1 MGARNVHI
9 AEQVPASRK
18 LGLDAALE
26 LVADADELIVAKGRK
41 VEQIQLSKTDP
52 ETAAAAM
59 LGPTGNLRAPTL
71 KVGRTLIVGF
81 DEESYA
87 GLFGKC

>member
-1 MGARNVHI
+1 LGARNVQI

-26 LVADADELIVAKGRK
+26 LVTGADELIVAKGRK
-41 VEQIQLSKTDP
+41 VEQIKLGNTDA
-52 ETAAAAM
+52 ETAATAM

-81 DEESYA
+81 DEESYERM
-87 GLFGKC
+87 FGKG

>member
-1 MGARNVHI
+1 MGARNIHI

-41 VEQIQLSKTDP
+41 VEQIPLGKTDP
-52 ETAAAAM
+52 KTAAAAM

-81 DEESYA
+81 DEDSYERIL
-87 GLFGKC
+87 G

>member
-1 MGARNVHI
+1 M
-9 AEQVPASRK
+9 PASRK
-18 LGLDAALE
+18 LGLDAALA

-41 VEQIQLSKTDP
+41 VEQIPLGKTDLK
-52 ETAAAAM
+52 TAAAAM

-81 DEESYA
+81 DEDSYERIL
-87 GLFGKC
+87 G